1 MNKAQIAKGEM
12 HQTVSMKS
20 GIRDNR
26 PNRGMVASFLKDKI
40 HPGADLSFVSAYFT
54 IYAYEALKE
63 QLDQAARLRFLF
75 GEPSFIR
82 GLDPEKRQQKS
93 FRIEDDILKLTNKLE
108 QKRIARECAEWISAK
123 VDIRTVIRERF
134 LHGKMYHIA
143 NQGVEEAILGS
154 SNFTVHGL
162 GLAANGN
169 NIELNLEVDSNRD
182 RRDLKAWFD
191 ELWNDETLV
200 RDVKAEV
207 LSYLEQLYQDRLGTA
222 GPSHPRRARHW
233 QRAEQDDTGLHG
245 VQPDLDDLLAR
256 VQAA

>member
-1 MNKAQIAKGEM
+1 M
-12 HQTVSMKS
+12 
-20 GIRDNR
+20 D
-26 PNRGMVASFLKDKI
+26 
-40 HPGADLSFVSAYFT
+40 
-54 IYAYEALKE
+54 
-63 QLDQAARLRFLF
+63 
-75 GEPSFIR
+75 
-82 GLDPEKRQQKS
+82 
-93 FRIEDDILKLTNKLE
+93 
-108 QKRIARECAEWISAK
+108 
-123 VDIRTVIRERF
+123 
-134 LHGKMYHIA
+134 
-143 NQGVEEAILGS
+143 EAILGS

-191 ELWNDETLV
+191 ELWSDETLV